1 MEADSVHALIERK
14 LKNKS
19 IYLPSD
25 YCKITEEARQK
36 EPYEVKNISYDFVKD
51 YSQNQKFDSI
61 RPGKKVNDP
70 TVNDIKVIKYSP
82 DGSIQVKLG
91 FDNEFQALPGR
102 KKDKPVPDLTMFSQL
117 RSRPIKIKKQKWD
130 HLQQLKAVLPKDCHL
145 FYDNLP
151 HLGE

>member
-1 MEADSVHALIERK
+1 MKGSLKTSQFICPVTTAGSLKKLDKKNLMK
-14 LKNKS
+14 LKTSPMTLSKTM
-19 IYLPSD
+19 
-25 YCKITEEARQK
+25 K
-36 EPYEVKNISYDFVKD
+36 
-51 YSQNQKFDSI
+51 SQNQKFVSI

-82 DGSIQVKLG
+82 DGNIQVKLG

-117 RSRPIKIKKQKWD
+117 RSRSIKIKKQKWD